1 MYLEHHGIKG
11 MRWGVRRF
19 ERKNTTRKISNRH
32 DESKKAKRNRTN
44 ERKKSKHQIR
54 LEKKYQAKGMT
65 AEEAEKRSER
75 RIRNQKRAVIVGA
88 SIAAVYLGY
97 KLVDSGVASSYIDK
111 GRARLKG
118 ISMDEFLGGSRLNN
132 KKSNKFYSS
141 KEILDNVVSDI
152 NPSYLSSPGTTNN
165 CLRCSYA
172 YELSRRG
179 YDVQARRTL
188 RGSGQSPLA
197 AYNSFR
203 DKKIRGTP
211 FSYSSSAGYM
221 LSGNKEFKYRL
232 GEIAKTQ
239 ITIPKELDT
248 ISKKSVAYGENIFK
262 TLAKEPTGA
271 RGELS
276 VYWPEGM
283 GGHSL
288 AWEIV
293 KGKPVVFDCQRR
305 QMYESGRELGDSLKH
320 ISGAVYQRLDDKELD
335 LGFLSRWVKPGR

>member
-1 MYLEHHGIKG
+1 MYLEHHGVKG
-11 MRWGVRRF
+11 MKWGVRRF

-44 ERKKSKHQIR
+44 ERKKSKYRIR

-75 RIRNQKRAVIVGA
+75 RIRNQKRAVIIGA
-88 SIAAVYLGY
+88 SIAAAYLGY
-97 KLVDSGVASSYIDK
+97 KLVDSGVASSYIDM
-111 GRARLKG
+111 GRAKLKG
-118 ISMDEFLGGSRLNN
+118 ISMDEFLGGSRLNI

-152 NPSYLSSPGTTNN
+152 NPSYLVSPGTTNN

-188 RGSGQSPLA
+188 RGTGQTSLA

-211 FSYSSSAGYM
+211 FGYSSAIRYS
-221 LSGNKEFKYRL
+221 LSGNKEFKYRID
-232 GEIAKTQ
+232 EIAKKA
-239 ITIPKELDT
+239 ITIPKEPDT
-248 ISKKSVAYGENIFK
+248 LQKKSMAYSESIFK
-262 TLAKEPTGA
+262 ALAKEPTGA

-276 VYWPEGM
+276 IKWPEGM

-293 KGKPVVFDCQRR
+293 KGKPVIFDCQCR
-305 QMYESGRELGDSLKH
+305 QMFESGKELGNALKT
-320 ISGAVYQRLDDKELD
+320 ISGAYYQRLDDKELD